1 MVDVGKKK
9 HWKNDSPMSDLRE
22 MAKRGRPKATSGGES
37 TTFNRGKASSSPTND
52 KRPKCIR
59 QKGF

>member
-1 MVDVGKKK
+1 
-9 HWKNDSPMSDLRE
+9 MSDLRE
-22 MAKRGRPKATSGGES
+22 MAKRGRPKATSGGEY